1 MDGWQV
7 VLSLFLTPLLSLGK
21 GIVKAAKMKG
31 VRGVCDRKH
40 LIWPEDY
47 VPTRRTPQFGDF
59 ELNEFA
65 VEDMLITIQNPNFR
79 PFTLSI
85 IDAQLP
91 LFRRQ
96 WLLYDWMCAKSIV
109 GTVDN
114 CLFCVSK
121 PQTKD
126 LAAQKE
132 LKSNWSK
139 LSNLKLYGLPIDHLQ
154 SGIVTGPL
162 SWITK
167 GTIDLDVHF
176 LVPHTQYDEDLLDKI
191 LHQIDDVKDVALD
204 KFESVM
210 IPKNSTNVSKPRPS
224 LKDMR
229 HYRLKSK
236 TVDTFSKE
244 EDFLKV
250 EPAITSSIMLGKLK
264 IKDLKAS
271 VPIAN
276 ESLGYMSNALIRPVV
291 GWMNANRTLIPLSL
305 YAQVDIVNESTLI
318 FFIFLIG

>member
-1 MDGWQV
+1 MNFV
-7 VLSLFLTPLLSLGK
+7 VGAKSSNIGK
-21 GIVKAAKMKG
+21 GVVKAATMKG

-40 LIWPEDY
+40 LVWPDNY
-47 VPTRRTPQFGDF
+47 VPVRRTPQFGDF
-59 ELNEFA
+59 ELNNFT

-85 IDAQLP
+85 INAKLP

-96 WLLYDWMCAKSIV
+96 WLLYDWMCANSIV
-109 GTVDN
+109 GTIDD

-121 PQTKD
+121 PQIKHLT
-126 LAAQKE
+126 AQKE
-132 LKSNWSK
+132 FSSNWSK
-139 LSNLKLYGLPIDHLQ
+139 LSNFKLFGLPIDHLQ
-154 SGIVTGPL
+154 SGVVTGPL

-167 GTIDLDVHF
+167 GTIDMDMLF
-176 LVPHTQYDEDLLDKI
+176 LVPHSQYDEDLLDKI
-191 LHQIDDVKDVALD
+191 LHQIDGVKDVALD

-210 IPKNSTNVSKPRPS
+210 IPKTNIKGSKSPRPS

-236 TVDTFSKE
+236 TPDAFPKDD
-244 EDFLKV
+244 DFLKI
-250 EPAITSSIMLGKLK
+250 EPSTTSSIVMLGKLK
-264 IKDLKAS
+264 IKDLKAN

-305 YAQVDIVNESTLI
+305 SAQMDIVILR
-318 FFIFLIG
+318 FVL